1 MHVLSIPAG
10 PVISTNGDPNWTQF
24 DFFSRPRPAGSG
36 GRLVDMD
43 DVWDGLIL
51 WVDPTIRIFAVWSDE
66 ALSTDTQ
73 QHILNDLVRPKLLAF
88 DGQLVLHGGLSG
100 TATGAI
106 GFIGGS
112 GQGKSTLTAS
122 LHETGLS
129 LISDDAFV
137 VQAGTAA
144 PRAHRL
150 YPSLRLFPD
159 SLSRLF
165 PAAPVTSAVAENTDK
180 RRVPFE
186 VGPPE
191 APLLALFVL
200 ADPADTI
207 RAERLTPAEACMEII
222 ANSFSFDRN
231 DPAEA
236 RGRLARAAD
245 LARLLPVFDLHYP
258 RDYAALSDVH
268 ACIFETLGLAP
279 PDKASA

>member
-1 MHVLSIPAG
+1 ML
-10 PVISTNGDPNWTQF
+10 
-24 DFFSRPRPAGSG
+24 R
-36 GRLVDMD
+36 
-43 DVWDGLIL
+43 
-51 WVDPTIRIFAVWSDE
+51 
-66 ALSTDTQ
+66 
-73 QHILNDLVRPKLLAF
+73 
-88 DGQLVLHGGLSG
+88 
-100 TATGAI
+100 
-106 GFIGGS
+106 
-112 GQGKSTLTAS
+112 
-122 LHETGLS
+122 
-129 LISDDAFV
+129 
-137 VQAGTAA
+137 
-144 PRAHRL
+144 RL

-279 PDKASA
+279 PLLKALADVGYETPSPIWTTIGTTVGSLNTVRSRFQ